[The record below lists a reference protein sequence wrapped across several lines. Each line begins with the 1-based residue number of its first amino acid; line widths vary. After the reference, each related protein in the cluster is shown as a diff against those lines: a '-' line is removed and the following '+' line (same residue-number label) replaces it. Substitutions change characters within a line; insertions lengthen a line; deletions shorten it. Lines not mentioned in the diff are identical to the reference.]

1 MGSNVQAVQVS
12 SSDWFQLFRCFNC
25 SDVSAAQMFQL
36 LDDARSDD
44 RSPAAS
50 SGGDRCVD
58 LSASADERRLIA
70 VSAANRDGFAG
81 KSPLTIANH
90 S

>member
-1 MGSNVQAVQVS
+1 MFRLFRCPAQM
-12 SSDWFQLFRCFNC
+12 FQLFRCLNC